1 MARPLRVEFPG
12 ALYYI
17 SSIGNGGNNIFKD
30 SDDGN
35 LLLGSL
41 EGCCKRFNW
50 KCQAF
55 CFMSDRYH
63 LVVET
68 TKSNLSKGMR
78 QLNGTYTQKYNRRHN
93 IGGHVFQ
100 GRYKSILVQR
110 DKFLVFLIKEIFLFP
125 LNAGFVK
132 HPSQFKWASCKYLY
146 GKEETPN
153 WLDSRW
159 FSEGFNSIEEFN
171 DFVMNEENPKVLN
184 KTRKQIYLGDDD
196 FILDIQKKIEE
207 EGLSKEI
214 PRVQLTKP
222 VSKTY
227 SEFLSKSQNKDEAI
241 AKTYLTGK
249 YTLKEVGDHVGLHY
263 SGISKIV
270 SDYEKEVARF

>member
-30 SDDGN
+30 SEDGN
-35 LLLGSL
+35 LLLDSL

-110 DKFLVFLIKEIFLFP
+110 DKFLVSLIKEIFLFP